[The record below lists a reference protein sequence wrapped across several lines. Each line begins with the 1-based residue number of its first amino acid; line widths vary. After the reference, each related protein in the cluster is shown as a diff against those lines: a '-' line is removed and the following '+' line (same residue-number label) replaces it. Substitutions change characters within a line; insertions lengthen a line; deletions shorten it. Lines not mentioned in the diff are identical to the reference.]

1 MEINRTAVVL
11 GAGRGIGRAI
21 AKRLAAEARIVHVAA
36 RSFDEVLATA
46 DEIARSGGHSS
57 AHRCDVTDD
66 GSVRELASEV
76 TAATGP
82 VGVLVNC
89 AGAHVAGSF
98 LDLDVTSFRDL
109 FEVNVLGAVRAMHA
123 FLPDMLSARWGRV
136 INVASTAG
144 KWGSLE
150 QSPYNT
156 SKHALVGLTRCV
168 ALELATTGVTVN
180 AVCPGFVT
188 TSMLDQLIT
197 DRASRAGIAR
207 NASAAALLAR
217 VPMRRF
223 MSPDEI
229 AGLVAYFASEEA
241 AGMTGQSVTLDGGM
255 VLV

>member
-21 AKRLAAEARIVHVAA
+21 AERLAAEAYTVHLAA
-36 RSFDEVLATA
+36 RSYDEVVATA
-46 DEIARSGGHSS
+46 DEIARSGGRSL

-66 GSVRELASEV
+66 DAVRELAAEV
-76 TAATGP
+76 TTATGT

-98 LDLDVTSFRDL
+98 LDLEVASFRDL

-123 FLPDMLSARWGRV
+123 FLPRMLDARWGRV

-150 QSPYNT
+150 QSPYNV

-168 ALELATTGVTVN
+168 ALELATSGVTIN

-188 TSMLDQLIT
+188 TSMLDQLVA
-197 DRASRAGIAR
+197 DRAARGGIAPEE
-207 NASAAALLAR
+207 SAAALLAR

-223 MSPDEI
+223 VSPDEV
-229 AGLVAYFASEEA
+229 AGLVAYLASEDA